1 MQPHTTASPRPAR
14 VYLHPAAATSVIA
27 VRAIERVTGRL
38 AHRERPACGI
48 RLITE
53 REAHHLY
60 AQQNAG
66 QEVSA

>member
-1 MQPHTTASPRPAR
+1 MHTTSTIPAR

-38 AHRERPACGI
+38 AHREHPARGI

-60 AQQNAG
+60 AQHTSG
-66 QEVSA
+66 KGVSA